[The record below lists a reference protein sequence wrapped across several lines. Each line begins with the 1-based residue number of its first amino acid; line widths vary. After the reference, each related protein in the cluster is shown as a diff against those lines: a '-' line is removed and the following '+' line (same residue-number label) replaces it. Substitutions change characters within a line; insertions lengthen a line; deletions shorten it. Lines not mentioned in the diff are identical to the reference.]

1 MLIVPGT
8 RDDDVPTTRSNL
20 PLPWPSNSGP
30 RFAGLG
36 VVADDHVQLNAPLHT
51 KTLPSPDRWPAGSAT
66 PLGGGVGGCR
76 GPDPVPGTCGGGI
89 TGLPV
94 PGTSFKLG
102 RY

>member
-1 MLIVPGT
+1 MPGT

-36 VVADDHVQLNAPLHT
+36 VAADDHVQLTGRA
-51 KTLPSPDRWPAGSAT
+51 KTLPSPDRWPVQAPPRRWAVVSAAAAVQIRYRDIWWRNNW
-66 PLGGGVGGCR
+66 P
-76 GPDPVPGTCGGGI
+76 
-89 TGLPV
+89 
-94 PGTSFKLG
+94 TSDGHMLHRLS